1 MAYSS
6 KNKKQF
12 KVSISL
18 YWLIIDQERKP
29 ISDVHLKIQEIFDML
44 RVQSTCDLESRIL
57 IDTISKKADFKNSG
71 TILDDFGLTD
81 MSAHIRSKS
90 QRPILWKTQNRFSSL
105 RTCTQNMSRIWWK
118 KYLLNI
124 FSIQSIR

>member
-1 MAYSS
+1 MNMAYSS

-57 IDTISKKADFKNSG
+57 IDTISKNADFKNAG
-71 TILDDFGLTD
+71 TILD
-81 MSAHIRSKS
+81 
-90 QRPILWKTQNRFSSL
+90 
-105 RTCTQNMSRIWWK
+105 
-118 KYLLNI
+118 
-124 FSIQSIR
+124 